1 MSAWSVESVSEPPV
15 VGLTSTS
22 ACGDRLAYSATSAWC
37 PGVAEG
43 NVIEVFPARTRQTL
57 LGIGTSF
64 TESSAF
70 VLAHL
75 DPGNRAEV
83 MRKLFSEQG
92 ANFSIARTPIGSCD
106 FCVEGRY
113 CYAAVPGDTGLVH
126 FDIGVDED
134 GFSRDRYPGIK
145 DERFDLLP
153 MIRQA
158 LEIKAEQAD
167 SDLRIIASAWTAPP
181 WMKDIGDWYQGPGP
195 VNGFRGTGGA
205 LAPGY
210 EQVYADYLL
219 RYLDAYRQQGVD
231 IWGLTPV
238 NEPLGNSGKWESM
251 QFDPRAQGV
260 FIREHLGP
268 RLRSNRDD
276 SVKLLM
282 YDHARDQLEEWAD
295 TIYGDPECAKYI
307 DGAAVHWYEST
318 YKVFEDVFD
327 RVHQRYPDKMI
338 VHTEGCIDDLGNDA
352 PEGVLDPVG
361 FKEKDW
367 FRNDSFWW
375 NDNATDWAYSVT
387 WEGVDPNDHPRYTP
401 VHRYA
406 RNIIVSL
413 NHWLCGWIDWNCV
426 LDQRG
431 GPNHVGNYCGAP
443 IMIDT
448 EAGEVYYTPVYYV
461 LSQLS
466 RSIRPGD
473 RVVQTG
479 VSLGEPANDCLYAC
493 ASVNDRGLLSVQVL
507 NTGRGAIDYA
517 LQVGNRYLALSSK
530 ANSLQTVQ
538 CQVAAT

>member
-1 MSAWSVESVSEPPV
+1 MGGQSVESVYETSW
-15 VGLTSTS
+15 VGVTSTS
-22 ACGDRLAYSATSAWC
+22 ECGDRLAHEAGPAWR
-37 PGVAEG
+37 PGHAQG
-43 NVIEVFPARTRQTL
+43 NVIRVSPAQTRQTI

-75 DPGNRAEV
+75 DPGKRVEV
-83 MRKLFSEQG
+83 MRRLFSEQG

-113 CYAAVPGDTGLVH
+113 CYAAVPGDMGLRH
-126 FDIGVDED
+126 FDIGVDHD
-134 GFSRDRYPGIK
+134 GFNRDRYPGIK

-153 MIRQA
+153 MIKQA
-158 LEIKAEQAD
+158 LEIKAGQAD
-167 SDLRIIASAWTAPP
+167 ADLRIIASAWTAPP
-181 WMKDIGDWYQGPGP
+181 WMKDIGDWYQGPEP
-195 VNGFRGTGGA
+195 LNDFKGTGGT

-210 EQVYADYLL
+210 ESAYADYLL
-219 RYLDAYRQQGVD
+219 RYLDAYKQKGVN

-238 NEPLGNSGKWESM
+238 NEPLGNNGKWESM
-251 QFDPRAQGV
+251 HFDPRTQLT

-268 RLRSNRDD
+268 RLRSDQD
-276 SVKLLM
+276 GSVKLLM
-282 YDHARDQLEEWAD
+282 YDHARDRLEEWAD
-295 TIYGDPECAKYI
+295 VIYADPACAKYV

-327 RVHQRYPDKMI
+327 RVHKRYPHKTI
-338 VHTEGCIDDLGNDA
+338 IHTEGCIDDLGNDA
-352 PEGVLDPVG
+352 PEGISDPVG
-361 FKEKDW
+361 FKERDW
-367 FRNDSFWW
+367 FDNDGFWW
-375 NDNATDWAYSVT
+375 NDNATDWAYSAT

-413 NHWLCGWIDWNCV
+413 NHWLSGWIDWNCV
-426 LDQRG
+426 LDRRG

-448 EAGEVYYTPVYYV
+448 HEGAVYYTPVYYI

-473 RVVQTG
+473 KAVQTDA
-479 VSLGEPANDCLYAC
+479 SLREPAVDCLYTS
-493 ASVNDRGLLSVQVL
+493 ASVSCDGLLSVQVL
-507 NTGRGAIDYA
+507 NTGTSAVDYA
-517 LQVGNRYLALSSK
+517 LQVDDRYLALSSK

-538 CQVAAT
+538 CRVAAT